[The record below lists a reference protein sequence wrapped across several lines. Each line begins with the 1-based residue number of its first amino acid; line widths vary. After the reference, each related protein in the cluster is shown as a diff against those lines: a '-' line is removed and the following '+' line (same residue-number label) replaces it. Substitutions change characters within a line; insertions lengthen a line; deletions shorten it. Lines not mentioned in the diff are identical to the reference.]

1 MPAIVFYT
9 YIFELGMIWRS
20 VMQQLLDLFKKKKFL
35 YALAFF
41 LPFSIY
47 GVMFILLGI
56 APFGEKSILV
66 TDLHTQYVQFYTYL
80 YDAMKNGKSIFYSWE
95 GGMGLNFLGVFAYY
109 LASPFSILILF
120 FDRAHI
126 PEAIMVMTLLKVG
139 LAGVTMTHYLS
150 HMMKR
155 REITIALFST
165 FYALMSFV
173 TVYSFCVMW
182 LDGIYLLPLIML
194 GIEKLLTTK
203 KYGLF
208 IFSLAL
214 TFITNFYI
222 SIMVGIFTFIYFVAR
237 FCVLYDVRNVK
248 QFMQKFVWFCFGT
261 GLAAGMS
268 AFITL
273 PTYMDLKSNFAERTK
288 LPFSTAFNF
297 DPFDFYSRFF
307 NGITDTTVN
316 GMPNVY
322 AGVLTLLL
330 VPLFF
335 VTKKISLKE
344 KIVYGAVMLFI
355 VLSFEIPF
363 LNIAWHGFE
372 PPTNFPYRY
381 SFVLSFLLIYVAVR
395 TFMVFGEEL
404 LPALKKVV
412 FFNLFMIVL
421 LGKVAPS
428 YMQSNKMMA
437 NIFFVVVYALLLY
450 AKVRLTK
457 NKALVSFA
465 LVAVVGLDA
474 ALNTVYMIK
483 LMGYEYGYINRQ
495 EYASPYPKYEETIR
509 KVAEKDKGLYRMETT
524 MGRTWNDAMRFGYKG
539 LTHFNSVANG
549 HLNLY
554 MQDLGYGYLDAL
566 ILQNG
571 QGIIS
576 TDALFGMKYM
586 ISDRSLNKYGYDK
599 VDSVGDISI
608 YENKNALPFGYM
620 VNKDEFD
627 TKGKEKLKVEKTNYT
642 NSFETQNKFIGKLNG
657 QTVSYYKPLEPISVQ
672 YNNLAVADAEK
683 SKKQLASEK
692 KKAALTNQKP
702 IVLVKQQDDKTASIK
717 YVFDVKGKQQLYTKL
732 RVEPTGVTKVYVNGK
747 TLGKTI
753 GEGPDSDVSD
763 YPSYYWNNGILDL
776 GSFENEKVEVEV
788 KVKRHAVELDQ
799 QLFYGLDIDT
809 FEKRVDEL
817 KQQPLNVTNYT
828 GRSVQGKIDV
838 KQDNLLFL
846 SIPYDKGWKVTVD
859 GKDGKVLKLNDAFL
873 GVELPKGTHTIE
885 LKYTS
890 PGFVVGV
897 IVSVISL
904 LATVILCFIVP
915 KKRK

>member
-1 MPAIVFYT
+1 
-9 YIFELGMIWRS
+9 
-20 VMQQLLDLFKKKKFL
+20 MQQLLDLFKKKKFL

-56 APFGEKSILV
+56 APFGDKSILV

-80 YDAMKNGKSIFYSWE
+80 YDVMKNGKSIFYSWE

-126 PEAIMVMTLLKVG
+126 PEAIMLMTLLKVG
-139 LAGVTMTHYLS
+139 LAGMTMTYYLS

-155 REITIALFST
+155 RDITIAVFST

-173 TVYSFCVMW
+173 TVYSFCIMW
-182 LDGIYLLPLIML
+182 LDAIYLLPLIML
-194 GIEKLLTTK
+194 GIERLLTTK

-222 SIMVGIFTFIYFVAR
+222 SYMVGIFTFIYFIVR
-237 FCVLYDVRNVK
+237 FCVLYDIRNVK
-248 QFMQKFVWFCFGT
+248 QFFQKFVWFCIGT
-261 GLAAGMS
+261 GLAVGMS
-268 AFITL
+268 AFITI
-273 PTYMDLKSNFAERTK
+273 PTYLDLKSNFAERAK
-288 LPFSTAFNF
+288 IPFSTTFNF

-307 NGITDTTVN
+307 NGVVDTTVN

-322 AGVLTLLL
+322 AGVLTVLL

-344 KIVYGAVMLFI
+344 KIAYGAVMLFLVI
-355 VLSFEIPF
+355 SFEIPF

-381 SFVLSFLLIYVAVR
+381 SFVFSFLLVYVAAR
-395 TFMVFGEEL
+395 TFMIFGEEL

-412 FFNLFMIVL
+412 FFNIFMIIL

-437 NIFFVVVYALLLY
+437 NIFLVVVYALLLY
-450 AKVRLTK
+450 LKVRLK
-457 NKALVSFA
+457 NKKALVSFA
-465 LVAVVGLDA
+465 LLAIASLDV
-474 ALNTVYMIK
+474 ALNTMYSIK

-495 EYASPYPKYEETIR
+495 EYASPYPGYEETIQ
-509 KVAEKDKGLYRMETT
+509 KVAEKDPGLYRMETT

-539 LTHFNSVANG
+539 ITHFNSVANG

-571 QGIIS
+571 KGIVS

-586 ISDRSLNKYGYDK
+586 ISDSPLNKYGFEK
-599 VDSVGDISI
+599 IDSVGDFSI

-620 VNKDEFD
+620 VNKEEFD
-627 TKGKEKLKVEKTNYT
+627 TKGKDKLKVQKYNYT
-642 NSFETQNKFIGKLNG
+642 NSFEEQNKLIGKLNG
-657 QTVSYYKPLEPISVQ
+657 QSVDYYKALQPVSVQ
-672 YNNLAVADAEK
+672 YNNLQVVETEK
-683 SKKQLASEK
+683 TKKQLANQK
-692 KKAALTNQKP
+692 QKMALTNQKP
-702 IVLVKQQDDKTASIK
+702 IELAKLQDDKPASIK

-732 RVEPTGVTKVYVNGK
+732 RVDPTGVTKVYVNGK

-753 GEGPDSDVSD
+753 GEGPDSDLSN
-763 YPSYYWNNGILDL
+763 YPEYYWNNGILDL
-776 GSFENEKVEVEV
+776 GAFENEKVEVEV
-788 KVKRHAVELDQ
+788 QVKPHSIELDQ
-799 QLFYGLDIDT
+799 QLFYGLDMDT

-817 KQQPLNVTNYT
+817 RQQSLNVTNYT
-828 GRSVQGKIDV
+828 GRSVEGKVDV
-838 KQDNLLFL
+838 KEDNFLFL
-846 SIPYDKGWKVTVD
+846 SIPYDKGWKATVD
-859 GKDGKVLKLNDAFL
+859 GKDAKVLKLNDAFL

-890 PGFVVGV
+890 PGFTVGV

-904 LATVILCFIVP
+904 LATVSLCFIVL